1 MIEYVIQCKPLNVIT
16 LGQVQTDNINQM
28 IIITH
33 SSHTETTAL
42 IVPET
47 LSM

>member
-1 MIEYVIQCKPLNVIT
+1 MIEYVIQCKPLKMIT
-16 LGQVQTDNINQM
+16 LGQVQTDNFNQM
-28 IIITH
+28 KIITN
-33 SSHTETTAL
+33 SSHTKTTAL